1 MHWPENMDD
10 QRRPLRS
17 RGTAW
22 AGWLARRLSSSDI
35 TPNQISLASIGFA
48 LLAGLFLLR
57 PDAIA
62 ALIAAALCIQLRLL
76 CNLMDGMV
84 AVEGGKGSAVGPL
97 YNEIPDRIADSLI
110 LIGLGY
116 GLDLPALGWLAAL
129 VAAITA
135 YIRTLGGALGQEQDF
150 RGPMAKPQRMALLT
164 AGCIVACFEI
174 GYRDSHYSLLLALLL
189 VIAGSVW
196 TCVARTRAIARQ
208 LEREF

>member
-1 MHWPENMDD
+1 MDD
-10 QRRPLRS
+10 ARRPLRS

-22 AGWLARRLSSSDI
+22 AGWLARRLSSSNI

-84 AVEGGKGSAVGPL
+84 AVEGGKASAVGPL

-135 YIRTLGGALGQEQDF
+135 YIRTLGGALGQDQDF

-164 AGCIVACFEI
+164 VACIVACFEI
-174 GYRDSHYSLLLALLL
+174 GYGDSHYSMLLALLL
-189 VIAGSVW
+189 VIAGSIW